1 MKFYHPKTRALSKG
15 PVLDRIEKI
24 HPYKMIN
31 YLIISVSC
39 ILFAVVSFFF
49 IRFLAV
55 DMQGDFSFDT
65 PKFFIIST
73 IILTVSTHFTSR
85 FLKAYETDAIS
96 DLRKLISYTLISGL
110 IFFLSQ
116 SLGWM
121 EILKLE
127 LIHENE
133 GISDYLF
140 FLSGVHFIY
149 ILAGVVMAAMLF
161 YKYMLIEN
169 DPVKTLITTTNPN
182 EKVRLEIFKTFWNFT
197 VYSWGLMFILF
208 LFVF

>member
-1 MKFYHPKTRALSKG
+1 LK
-15 PVLDRIEKI
+15 
-24 HPYKMIN
+24 
-31 YLIISVSC
+31 
-39 ILFAVVSFFF
+39 
-49 IRFLAV
+49 
-55 DMQGDFSFDT
+55 GDFTFDT

-85 FLKAYETDAIS
+85 LIKAYETDAIS
-96 DLRKLISYTLISGL
+96 DLRKLISYTLVSGL
-110 IFFLSQ
+110 VFFLSQ

-127 LIHENE
+127 LIHEYE

-149 ILAGVVMAAMLF
+149 ILAGVVMSAMLF

-208 LFVF
+208 LFIF